1 MKQNI
6 QFIAPLLILL
16 LTVPV
21 YGQELQDKFF
31 DSNGVRIRYIEQGK
45 GEPVVLVHGFGSSIE
60 ANWVTPGVVSKLAS
74 SFRVIA
80 MDCRGF
86 GKSDKPHGREKYG
99 PEMSLDIVRL
109 LDHLKIQKAHI
120 VGYSMGAV
128 ITAKLLTMHPG
139 RFLTATFGGSPGRLA
154 WLPEENAASHE
165 QRANEYE
172 KGSFRSLILATWPSD
187 QPPPTEEEIRKR
199 EATYVGK
206 DLVALAS
213 VQRGIPDQ
221 VVTAAQMASIKVP
234 AISIVGTADPLLK
247 RIEELK
253 KVMPQLKI
261 VTIEGATHSGDR
273 GAVRRPEFVHAL
285 QDFLKAH
292 SIKK

>member
-1 MKQNI
+1 MKHTNRLTTP
-6 QFIAPLLILL
+6 FLLLLLPLLA
-16 LTVPV
+16 
-21 YGQELQDKFF
+21 YGQESQDKFF
-31 DSNGVRIRYIEQGK
+31 DSNGVLIRYIEQGK

-60 ANWVTPGVVSKLAS
+60 LNWVTPGVVNRLAS
-74 SFRVIA
+74 NYRVIA

-86 GKSDKPHGREKYG
+86 GKSDKPHGKDKYG

-120 VGYSMGAV
+120 VGYSMGSV
-128 ITAKLLTMHPG
+128 ITAKLLTMKPG
-139 RFLTATFGGSPGRLA
+139 RFLTATLGGSPGRLA

-165 QRANEYE
+165 KWADEYE
-172 KGSFRSLILATWPSD
+172 KGNFRSLIRATWPTD
-187 QPPPTEEEIRKR
+187 LPPPTEEDFRKR
-199 EATYVGK
+199 EASYAGK

-213 VQRGIPDQ
+213 VRRSYPDQ
-221 VVTAAQMASIKVP
+221 VVTAKQMRSIKIP
-234 AISIVGTADPLLK
+234 TISIIGTADHLLESV
-247 RIEELK
+247 RELK
-253 KVMPQLKI
+253 KEMPQLKI

-273 GAVRRPEFVHAL
+273 GAVRRPEFVQVL